1 MNNARPEAQ
10 QTQDIASETCIIS
23 ASKMDNE
30 SSFST
35 FSLCPLLGD
44 HLSHLVLLVH
54 HHLNDNHHLSN
65 GPTTYFVAN
74 MITAPNS
81 LQLLHHL
88 ADPIGDLIAHI
99 GHLPTSLLLH
109 HHLNDD
115 HQLSIISWYWVGI
128 HKGQEGE

>member
-1 MNNARPEAQ
+1 MKRLEGR
-10 QTQDIASETCIIS
+10 ILLL
-23 ASKMDNE
+23 KMKHCQRHNGPRLLSLRLE
-30 SSFST
+30 LSLLLKKSSFST

-115 HQLSIISWYWVGI
+115 HQLSIISWY
-128 HKGQEGE
+128 

>member
-10 QTQDIASETCIIS
+10 QTQDIASETWIIS

-35 FSLCPLLGD
+35 FSLCPLFGD

-88 ADPIGDLIAHI
+88 ADPIGDLM
-99 GHLPTSLLLH
+99 G
-109 HHLNDD
+109 
-115 HQLSIISWYWVGI
+115 
-128 HKGQEGE
+128 